1 MDLARCCT
9 RKEKLYKRRI
19 KSPTDD
25 NIVGYKTY
33 RNKLNK
39 IIRAAENSYYA
50 ERFDAYKSNSK

>member
-1 MDLARCCT
+1 M

-19 KSPTDD
+19 TSPTDD
-25 NIVGYKTY
+25 NIIAYNTY